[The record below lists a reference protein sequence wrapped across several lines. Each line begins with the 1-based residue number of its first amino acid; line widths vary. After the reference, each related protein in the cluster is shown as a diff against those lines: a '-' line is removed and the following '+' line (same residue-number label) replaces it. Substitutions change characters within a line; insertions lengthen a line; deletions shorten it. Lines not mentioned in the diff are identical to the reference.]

1 MNMNQKPFLI
11 RCIESI
17 DIAPQKMI
25 LAASD
30 FVALMLTA
38 VLVYMVRALTDA
50 LDPQLY
56 TLGLP
61 LLLLAPLLGVLLG
74 LYQSIPLTP
83 HREIRALCNVI
94 TIIYAI
100 LLALLFFSKS
110 SSTVSR
116 LFLAGAW
123 LCSMITVPLLR
134 AFLRKRFARQPW
146 WGIPLIIF
154 DGTDRGKSLW
164 HWLKRHPQ
172 RGLRPVDRVP
182 LPQDSAALHR
192 LCTRLAK
199 LYPKALV
206 MLPFE
211 STTTS
216 SPIDYLSEISNH
228 FNGVLLIPLLPE
240 GQEQHWFSVR
250 DLGTNIGFLVRHNL
264 RDRKRQGIKRAI
276 DLTLTLSGMLVLVP
290 FGLLLALAIMISS
303 PGSPIYSQK
312 RIGRGGK
319 EFNVYKFRTMVP
331 NADAILQDYL
341 QQNPSLRAEWERDHK
356 LKKDPRIF
364 RVGAFLRK
372 TSLDE
377 FPQLWNVLCG
387 DMSLVGPRPIVQAEI
402 EKYGHVFSD
411 YCRVRPGITGLW
423 QISGRNNT
431 TYQERV
437 QLDRY
442 YVNNWSVWLD
452 IWILAKTFPVVITR
466 DGAY

>member
-1 MNMNQKPFLI
+1 MNSNPFII
-11 RCIESI
+11 RCIESLN
-17 DIAPQKMI
+17 IAPQKMI

-30 FVALMLTA
+30 FVALLLTA
-38 VLVYMVRALTDA
+38 VLIYVLRTLTGG

-56 TLGLP
+56 TVGLP

-83 HREIRALCNVI
+83 HRELRALCNVI
-94 TIIYAI
+94 TIIYAL

-110 SSTVSR
+110 SSTISR

-123 LCSMITVPLLR
+123 LCSMVSVPLLR

-146 WGIPLIIF
+146 WGIPLLIF
-154 DGTDRGKSLW
+154 DGTTRGKTLW

-172 RGLRPVDRVP
+172 RGLRPVDRLP
-182 LPQDSAALHR
+182 LPQNTEDLRLLCARLSA
-192 LCTRLAK
+192 

-206 MLPFE
+206 LLPFE
-211 STTTS
+211 STTTNNS
-216 SPIDYLSEISNH
+216 LDYLSEISKY

-264 RDRKRQGIKRAI
+264 RDRKRQFIKRTI
-276 DLTLTLSGMLVLVP
+276 DLTLTLSGMIIIVP
-290 FGLLLALAIMISS
+290 LGLLLSLAIILSS
-303 PGSPIYSQK
+303 PGSPIYTQK

-319 EFNVYKFRTMVP
+319 VFTVYKFRTMVL
-331 NADAILQDYL
+331 NADTILQQYL
-341 QQNPSLRAEWERDHK
+341 AKNPSLQAEWERDHK

-364 RVGAFLRK
+364 RVGALLRK

-387 DMSLVGPRPIVQAEI
+387 DMSLVGPRPIVEAEI
-402 EKYGHVFSD
+402 EKYGHVFND

-452 IWILAKTFPVVITR
+452 IWILAKTFPVVVMR

>member
-1 MNMNQKPFLI
+1 MNSNPFII
-11 RCIESI
+11 RCIESLN
-17 DIAPQKMI
+17 IAPQKMI

-30 FVALMLTA
+30 FVALLLTA
-38 VLVYMVRALTDA
+38 VLIYVLRTLTGG

-56 TLGLP
+56 TVGLP

-83 HREIRALCNVI
+83 HRELRALCNVI
-94 TIIYAI
+94 TIIYAL

-110 SSTVSR
+110 SSTISR

-123 LCSMITVPLLR
+123 LCSMVSVPLLR

-146 WGIPLIIF
+146 WGIPLLIF
-154 DGTDRGKSLW
+154 DGTTRGKTLW

-172 RGLRPVDRVP
+172 RGLRPVDRLP
-182 LPQDSAALHR
+182 LPQNTEDLRLLCARLSAQ
-192 LCTRLAK
+192 
-199 LYPKALV
+199 YPKALV
-206 MLPFE
+206 LLPFE
-211 STTTS
+211 STTTNNS
-216 SPIDYLSEISNH
+216 LDYLSEISKY

-264 RDRKRQGIKRAI
+264 RDRKRQFIKRTI
-276 DLTLTLSGMLVLVP
+276 DLTLTLSGMIIIVP
-290 FGLLLALAIMISS
+290 LGLLLSLAIILSS
-303 PGSPIYSQK
+303 PGSPIYTQK

-319 EFNVYKFRTMVP
+319 VFTVYKFRTMVL
-331 NADAILQDYL
+331 NADTILQQYL
-341 QQNPSLRAEWERDHK
+341 AKNPSLQAEWERDHK

-364 RVGAFLRK
+364 RVGALLRK

-387 DMSLVGPRPIVQAEI
+387 DMSLVGPRPIVEAEI
-402 EKYGHVFSD
+402 EKYGHVFND

-452 IWILAKTFPVVITR
+452 IWILAKTFPVVVMR

>member
-1 MNMNQKPFLI
+1 MNSNPFII
-11 RCIESI
+11 RCIESLN
-17 DIAPQKMI
+17 IAPQKMI

-30 FVALMLTA
+30 FVALLLTA
-38 VLVYMVRALTDA
+38 VLVYVLRTLTGG

-56 TLGLP
+56 TVGLP

-83 HREIRALCNVI
+83 HRELRALCNVI
-94 TIIYAI
+94 TIIYAL

-110 SSTVSR
+110 SSTISR

-123 LCSMITVPLLR
+123 LCSMVSVPLLR

-146 WGIPLIIF
+146 WGIPLLIF
-154 DGTDRGKSLW
+154 DGTTRGKTLW

-172 RGLRPVDRVP
+172 RGLRPVDRLP
-182 LPQDSAALHR
+182 LPQNTEDLRLLCARLSA
-192 LCTRLAK
+192 

-206 MLPFE
+206 LLPFE
-211 STTTS
+211 STTNS
-216 SPIDYLSEISNH
+216 SLDYLSEISNY

-264 RDRKRQGIKRAI
+264 RDRKRQFIKRTI
-276 DLTLTLSGMLVLVP
+276 DLTLTLSGMVIIVP
-290 FGLLLALAIMISS
+290 LGLLLSLAIILSS
-303 PGSPIYSQK
+303 PGSPIYTQK

-319 EFNVYKFRTMVP
+319 VFTVYKFRTMVP
-331 NADAILQDYL
+331 NADTILQQYL
-341 QQNPSLRAEWERDHK
+341 AKNPSLQAEWERDHK

-364 RVGAFLRK
+364 RVGALLRK

-387 DMSLVGPRPIVQAEI
+387 DMSLVGPRPIVEAEI
-402 EKYGHVFSD
+402 EKYGHVFND

-452 IWILAKTFPVVITR
+452 IWILAKTFPVVVMR